1 MDNQSNKNNNQN
13 NNLQN
18 TPNNNGKKWG
28 YASAAEDPETGK
40 ITLIYTRINSKGQVN
55 QFADNGDGGHSH
67 AKWEKKEDFDAGN
80 PPDYI
85 REESSNSKNPSIGD
99 VQKSDGCYLTTAC
112 MHHYKQNFNDNC
124 HELTVLRRFRDKYI
138 TPEEKQHYYA
148 VAPLIVRGI
157 NQSGKQDKYY
167 SFIYNR
173 IIAEC
178 VRAIEAGDFQ
188 FAYNRYKRT
197 IQLLENEFVAIRNKD
212 INTRQG

>member
-1 MDNQSNKNNNQN
+1 MDEQKNNNNQPD
-13 NNLQN
+13 Q
-18 TPNNNGKKWG
+18 KKPGSSRVWG

-55 QFADNGDGGHSH
+55 QYADNGDGGHSH

-138 TPEEKQHYYA
+138 TTEEKQHYYA

-167 SFIYNR
+167 PFIYNR

-178 VRAIEAGDFQ
+178 VRAIEAGDYQ

>member
-99 VQKSDGCYLTTAC
+99 V
-112 MHHYKQNFNDNC
+112 
-124 HELTVLRRFRDKYI
+124 
-138 TPEEKQHYYA
+138 
-148 VAPLIVRGI
+148 
-157 NQSGKQDKYY
+157 
-167 SFIYNR
+167 
-173 IIAEC
+173 
-178 VRAIEAGDFQ
+178 
-188 FAYNRYKRT
+188 
-197 IQLLENEFVAIRNKD
+197 
-212 INTRQG
+212 